1 MQNLYRGGKAMQ
13 NFFGEEYYQNYWTE
27 NGGTSYENLEEFQV
41 FIRSAAEYIKKE
53 YHPQT
58 VLDAGCAMGLLVAAL
73 RDLGVEAYGVDLS
86 EYAISRVR
94 EDIRPYCAVGSL
106 ADPLPNSL
114 PRRYDLV
121 VSIEVLEHMPEEDGK
136 KSIANLCTMSDQIL
150 FSSVPDD
157 TTDPTHINLHET
169 PYWCGLFAK
178 QGFFSAE
185 EKKPLFLPRHARFF
199 QRKSVP
205 AAVELYE
212 EKLQNY
218 EEQVL
223 QLSLDLDE
231 IQEKNEVLTEDLKI
245 SSENQKEY
253 QALYLDKLKEYDALF
268 QAYQATV
275 TSSAWK
281 MTKPLRASLDW
292 IKKILKSNRV
302 TYLICKGIKSVLRD
316 GPVCTWGRVKR
327 KIQDARKLKGRNLI
341 NEKELAMQRQQ
352 GFPRQ
357 IKFSILVPLYN
368 TPEDFLKEMIESVQA
383 QTYSDWELCLA
394 DGSDAAH
401 PQVERIVMQFQ
412 QRDNRIK
419 YRKLEKNFGISGN
432 TNACIEMA
440 TGDYIAL
447 FDHDDLLHPSV
458 LYENMKAIC
467 EQGADFIYTDEVI
480 FQGKTTN
487 IIGTHYKPDF
497 AIDNLRAN
505 NYICH
510 FTVFE
515 KSLLDKTGL
524 FRSECDGS
532 QDFDMV
538 LRLTEQAQKIV
549 HIPKPLYFWRSHPLS
564 VASSLSA
571 KPYVFESAKKAVR
584 DHLNRVGLEGEVLDS
599 AALSIYRVKYK
610 IKGNPLVSILIPNKD
625 HVSDLRKCIV
635 SIQEKS
641 SYPNYEIIVIE
652 NNSVEEKTFQYYQIL
667 ERRPNIRVVQW
678 NGKFNY
684 SAINN
689 FGYTFAKGDYILL
702 LNNDT
707 EVISSDWI
715 QEMLMYAQRSD
726 VGAVGA
732 KLYYPDGTIQ
742 HGGVVLGVGGVA
754 AHLHCN
760 RPKNDIGYMGRLV
773 YAQDLTAVTAA
784 CMMIPRKVWEQ
795 TKGLDESFEVAFNDV
810 DFCMRIRQ
818 LGYLIVF
825 TPFAELYHYE
835 YKSRKTDDTPEKRD
849 RYIGEVERF
858 RERWAKELEAGDP
871 YYNPNFSLDDANFT
885 IR

>member
-199 QRKSVP
+199 QRKSVS
-205 AAVELYE
+205 ASVELYE

-223 QLSLDLDE
+223 QLSLDLDGLW
-231 IQEKNEVLTEDLKI
+231 EKNEILAEDLKI

-253 QALYLDKLKEYDALF
+253 QALYFDKAKEYDALF

-281 MTKPLRASLDW
+281 MTKPLRASLDLV
-292 IKKILKSNRV
+292 KKILKSNKI
-302 TYLICKGIKSVLRD
+302 TYLVCKGIKGILRD
-316 GPVCTWGRVKR
+316 GPSYTWKRVKR
-327 KIQDARKLKGRNLI
+327 KVSQDRKNRDLSKYD
-341 NEKELAMQRQQ
+341 EKELAMQRQQ
-352 GFPRQ
+352 VFPRQ

-383 QTYSDWELCLA
+383 QTYSNWELCLA

-440 TGDYIAL
+440 AGDYIAL

-467 EQGADFIYTDEVI
+467 EQGADFIYTDELT
-480 FQGKTTN
+480 FQGTTKN
-487 IIGTHYKPDF
+487 ITVAHFKPDF

-510 FTVFE
+510 FTVFQ

-549 HIPKPLYFWRSHPLS
+549 HIPKPLYFWRSHAQS
-564 VASSLSA
+564 VASSVGA
-571 KPYVFESAKKAVR
+571 KPYVIQAAKKAIG
-584 DHLNRVGLEGEVLDS
+584 DHLDRMGLKGEVLDS
-599 AALSIYRVKYK
+599 VVPSMYRLKYE
-610 IKGNPLVSILIPNKD
+610 INGRPLVSILIPNKD

-667 ERRPNIRVVQW
+667 ERKPNIRVVQW

-760 RPKNDIGYMGRLV
+760 RPKEDVGYMGRLI

-835 YKSRKTDDTPEKRD
+835 SKSRKADDTPEKRA
-849 RYIGEVERF
+849 RFVGEVERF
-858 RERWAKELEAGDP
+858 QARWAKELEAGDP
-871 YYNPNFSLDDANFT
+871 YYNPNFSPNDANFT
-885 IR
+885 I

>member
-401 PQVERIVMQFQ
+401 PQVERIVMQFR

-440 TGDYIAL
+440 AGDYIAL

-467 EQGADFIYTDEVI
+467 EQGADFIYTDELT
-480 FQGKTTN
+480 FQGTTKN
-487 IIGTHYKPDF
+487 ITVAHFKPDF

-510 FTVFE
+510 FTVFQ

-549 HIPKPLYFWRSHPLS
+549 HIPKPLYFWRSHAQS
-564 VASSLSA
+564 VASSVGA
-571 KPYVFESAKKAVR
+571 KPYVIQAAKKAIG
-584 DHLNRVGLEGEVLDS
+584 DHLDRMGLKGEVLDS
-599 AALSIYRVKYK
+599 VVPSMYRLKYE
-610 IKGNPLVSILIPNKD
+610 INGRPLVSILIPNKD

-667 ERRPNIRVVQW
+667 ERKPNIRVVQW

-754 AHLHCN
+754 AHLHGN
-760 RPKNDIGYMGRLV
+760 RPKEDVGYMGRLI

-835 YKSRKTDDTPEKRD
+835 SKSRKADDTPEKRA
-849 RYIGEVERF
+849 RFVGEVERF
-858 RERWAKELEAGDP
+858 QARWAKELEAGDP
-871 YYNPNFSLDDANFT
+871 YYNPNFSPNDANFT
-885 IR
+885 I

>member
-121 VSIEVLEHMPEEDGK
+121 VSMEVLEHMPEEDGK

-467 EQGADFIYTDEVI
+467 EQGADFIYTDELT
-480 FQGKTTN
+480 FQGTTKN
-487 IIGTHYKPDF
+487 ITVAHFKPDF
-497 AIDNLRAN
+497 AIDNLRSY

-510 FTVFE
+510 FTVFQ
-515 KSLLDKTGL
+515 KSLLEKVGL

-549 HIPKPLYFWRSHPLS
+549 HIPKPLYFWRSHAQS
-564 VASSLSA
+564 VASSVGA
-571 KPYVFESAKKAVR
+571 KPYVIQAAKKAIG
-584 DHLNRVGLEGEVLDS
+584 DHLKRVGLDGEVLDS
-599 AALSIYRVKYK
+599 IQPTIYRLKYA
-610 IKGNPLVSILIPNKD
+610 IKGEPLVSILIPNKD

-667 ERRPNIRVVQW
+667 ERKPNIRVVQW

-760 RPKNDIGYMGRLV
+760 RRREDLGYMGRLV
-773 YAQDLTAVTAA
+773 FVQDLSAVTAA
-784 CMMIPRKVWEQ
+784 CMMIPRKVWEE
-795 TKGLDESFEVAFNDV
+795 TGGLDESFEVAFNDV
-810 DFCMRIRQ
+810 DLCMRIRQ
-818 LGYLIVF
+818 KGYLIVF
-825 TPFAELYHYE
+825 TPYAELYHYE
-835 YKSRKTDDTPEKRD
+835 SKSRGYEDTPEKRA
-849 RYIGEVERF
+849 RFVGEVERF
-858 RERWAKELEAGDP
+858 QARWAKELEAGDP
-871 YYNPNFSLDDANFT
+871 YYNPNFSPNDANFT

>member
-1 MQNLYRGGKAMQ
+1 MQNLYNK
-13 NFFGEEYYQNYWTE
+13 EYYQHYRTASGE
-27 NGGTSYENLEEFQV
+27 ISYQDSEEIKA
-41 FIRSAAEYIKKE
+41 FIGHIATQIKEK
-53 YHPQT
+53 YRPKT

-86 EYAISRVR
+86 EYAISQVR

-106 ADPLPNSL
+106 ADPLPDSL

-121 VSIEVLEHMPEEDGK
+121 VSMEVLEHIPEAEGK
-136 KSIANLCTMSDQIL
+136 KAVANLCAVTDQVL
-150 FSSVPDD
+150 FCSSPDD
-157 TTDPTHINLHET
+157 TEDPTHINLHR
-169 PYWCGLFAK
+169 PSYWCGLFAE
-178 QGFFSAE
+178 QGFFFAGE
-185 EKKPLFLPRHARFF
+185 EKPGFLTNYALFFR
-199 QRKSVP
+199 RKSVS

-212 EKLQNY
+212 EKLQND

-281 MTKPLRASLDW
+281 MTKPLRASLDLV
-292 IKKILKSNRV
+292 KKILKSNRV

-316 GPVCTWGRVKR
+316 GPICTWGRVKR
-327 KIQDARKLKGRNLI
+327 KIQDTRKLKGRNLI

-352 GFPRQ
+352 VFPRQ

-368 TPEDFLKEMIESVQA
+368 TPEEFLKEMIESVQA

-440 TGDYIAL
+440 AGDYIAL

-467 EQGADFIYTDEVI
+467 EQGADFIYTDELT
-480 FQGKTTN
+480 FQGTTKN
-487 IIGTHYKPDF
+487 ITVAHFKPDF
-497 AIDNLRAN
+497 AIDNLRSY

-510 FTVFE
+510 FTVFQ
-515 KSLLDKTGL
+515 KSLLEKVGL

-549 HIPKPLYFWRSHPLS
+549 HIPKPLYFWRSHAQS
-564 VASSLSA
+564 VASSVGA
-571 KPYVFESAKKAVR
+571 KPYVIQAAKKAIG
-584 DHLNRVGLEGEVLDS
+584 DHLKRVGLDGEVLDS
-599 AALSIYRVKYK
+599 IQPTIYRLKYA
-610 IKGNPLVSILIPNKD
+610 IKGEPLVSILIPNKD

-707 EVISSDWI
+707 EVISPDWI

-760 RPKNDIGYMGRLV
+760 RRREDLGYMGRLV
-773 YAQDLTAVTAA
+773 FVQDLSAVTAA
-784 CMMIPRKVWEQ
+784 CMMIPRKVWEE
-795 TKGLDESFEVAFNDV
+795 TGGLDESFEVAFNDV
-810 DFCMRIRQ
+810 DLCMRIRQ
-818 LGYLIVF
+818 KGYLIVF
-825 TPFAELYHYE
+825 TPYAELYHYE
-835 YKSRKTDDTPEKRD
+835 SKSRGYEDTPEKRA
-849 RYIGEVERF
+849 RFVGEVERF
-858 RERWAKELEAGDP
+858 QARWAKELEAGDP
-871 YYNPNFSLDDANFT
+871 YYNPNFSPNDANFT

>member
-199 QRKSVP
+199 QRKSVS

-223 QLSLDLDE
+223 QLSLDLDGLW
-231 IQEKNEVLTEDLKI
+231 EKNEILAEDLKI

-253 QALYLDKLKEYDALF
+253 QALYFDKAKEYDALF

-281 MTKPLRASLDW
+281 MTKPLRASLDLV
-292 IKKILKSNRV
+292 KKILKSNKI
-302 TYLICKGIKSVLRD
+302 TYLVCKGIKGILRD
-316 GPVCTWGRVKR
+316 GPSYTWKRVKR
-327 KIQDARKLKGRNLI
+327 KVSQDRKNRDLSKYD
-341 NEKELAMQRQQ
+341 EKELAMQRQQ

-383 QTYSDWELCLA
+383 QTYSNWELCLA

-467 EQGADFIYTDEVI
+467 EQGADFIYTDELT
-480 FQGKTTN
+480 FQGTTKN
-487 IIGTHYKPDF
+487 ITVAHFKPDF

-510 FTVFE
+510 FTVFQ

-549 HIPKPLYFWRSHPLS
+549 HIPKPLYFWRSHAQS
-564 VASSLSA
+564 VASSVGA
-571 KPYVFESAKKAVR
+571 KPYVIQAAKKAIG
-584 DHLNRVGLEGEVLDS
+584 DHLDRMGLKGEVLDS
-599 AALSIYRVKYK
+599 VVPSMYRLKYE
-610 IKGNPLVSILIPNKD
+610 INGRPLVSILIPNKD

-667 ERRPNIRVVQW
+667 ERKPNIRVVQW

-760 RPKNDIGYMGRLV
+760 RPKEDVGYMGRLI

-835 YKSRKTDDTPEKRD
+835 SKSRKADDTPEKRA
-849 RYIGEVERF
+849 RFVGEVERF
-858 RERWAKELEAGDP
+858 QARWAKELEAGDP
-871 YYNPNFSLDDANFT
+871 YYNPNFSPNDANFT
-885 IR
+885 I

>member
-199 QRKSVP
+199 QRKSVS

-223 QLSLDLDE
+223 QLSLDLDGLW
-231 IQEKNEVLTEDLKI
+231 EKNEILAEDLKI

-253 QALYLDKLKEYDALF
+253 QALYFDKAKEYDALF

-281 MTKPLRASLDW
+281 MTKPLRASLDLV
-292 IKKILKSNRV
+292 KKILKSNKI
-302 TYLICKGIKSVLRD
+302 TYLVCKGIKGILRD
-316 GPVCTWGRVKR
+316 GPSYTWKRVKR
-327 KIQDARKLKGRNLI
+327 KVSQDGKKRDLSKYD
-341 NEKELAMQRQQ
+341 EKELAMQRQQ

-467 EQGADFIYTDEVI
+467 EQGADFIYTDELT
-480 FQGKTTN
+480 FQGTTKN
-487 IIGTHYKPDF
+487 ITVAHFKPDF

-510 FTVFE
+510 FTVFQ

-549 HIPKPLYFWRSHPLS
+549 HIPKPLYFWRSHAQS
-564 VASSLSA
+564 VASSVGA
-571 KPYVFESAKKAVR
+571 KPYVIQAAKKAIG
-584 DHLNRVGLEGEVLDS
+584 DHLDRMGLKGEVLDS
-599 AALSIYRVKYK
+599 VVPSMYRLKYE
-610 IKGNPLVSILIPNKD
+610 INGRPLVSILIPNKD

-667 ERRPNIRVVQW
+667 ERKPNIRVVQW

-760 RPKNDIGYMGRLV
+760 RPKEDVGYMGRLI

-835 YKSRKTDDTPEKRD
+835 SKSRKADDTPEKRA
-849 RYIGEVERF
+849 RFVGEVERF
-858 RERWAKELEAGDP
+858 QARWAKELEAGDP
-871 YYNPNFSLDDANFT
+871 YYNPNFSPNDANFT

>member
-1 MQNLYRGGKAMQ
+1 MQNLYNK
-13 NFFGEEYYQNYWTE
+13 EYYQHYRTASGE
-27 NGGTSYENLEEFQV
+27 ISYQDSEEIKA
-41 FIRSAAEYIKKE
+41 FIGHIATQIKEK
-53 YHPQT
+53 YRPKT

-86 EYAISRVR
+86 EYAISQVR

-106 ADPLPNSL
+106 ADPLPDSL

-121 VSIEVLEHMPEEDGK
+121 VSMEVLEHIPEEEGK
-136 KSIANLCTMSDQIL
+136 KAVANLCAVTDQVL
-150 FSSVPDD
+150 FCSSPDD
-157 TTDPTHINLHET
+157 TEDPTHINLHQ
-169 PYWCGLFAK
+169 PSYWCGLFAE
-178 QGFFSAE
+178 QGFFFVGE
-185 EKKPLFLPRHARFF
+185 EKPVFLTNYALFFR
-199 QRKSVP
+199 QKSVP

-223 QLSLDLDE
+223 QLSLDLDGLW
-231 IQEKNEVLTEDLKI
+231 EKNEILAEDLKI

-253 QALYLDKLKEYDALF
+253 QALYFDKAKEYDALF

-281 MTKPLRASLDW
+281 MTKPLRASLDLV
-292 IKKILKSNRV
+292 KKILKSNKI
-302 TYLICKGIKSVLRD
+302 TYLVCKGIKGILRD
-316 GPVCTWGRVKR
+316 GPSYTWKRVKR
-327 KIQDARKLKGRNLI
+327 KVSQDRKNRDLSKYD
-341 NEKELAMQRQQ
+341 EKELAMQRQQ

-383 QTYSDWELCLA
+383 QTYSNWELCLA

-467 EQGADFIYTDEVI
+467 EQGADFIYTDELT
-480 FQGKTTN
+480 FQGTTKN
-487 IIGTHYKPDF
+487 ITVAHFKPDF

-510 FTVFE
+510 FTVFQ

-549 HIPKPLYFWRSHPLS
+549 HIPKPLYFWRSHAQS
-564 VASSLSA
+564 VASSVGA
-571 KPYVFESAKKAVR
+571 KPYVIQAAKKAIG
-584 DHLNRVGLEGEVLDS
+584 DHLDRMGLKGEVLDS
-599 AALSIYRVKYK
+599 VVPSMYRLKYE
-610 IKGNPLVSILIPNKD
+610 INGRPLVSILIPNKD

-667 ERRPNIRVVQW
+667 ERKPNIRVVQW

-760 RPKNDIGYMGRLV
+760 RPKEDVGYMGRLI

-835 YKSRKTDDTPEKRD
+835 SKSRKADDTPEKRA
-849 RYIGEVERF
+849 RFVGEVERF
-858 RERWAKELEAGDP
+858 QARWAKELEAGDP
-871 YYNPNFSLDDANFT
+871 YYNPNFSPNDANFT
-885 IR
+885 I

>member
-1 MQNLYRGGKAMQ
+1 MQNLYNK
-13 NFFGEEYYQNYWTE
+13 EYYQHYRTASGE
-27 NGGTSYENLEEFQV
+27 ISYQDSEEIKA
-41 FIRSAAEYIKKE
+41 FIGHIATQIKEK
-53 YHPQT
+53 YRPKT

-223 QLSLDLDE
+223 QLSLDLDGLW
-231 IQEKNEVLTEDLKI
+231 EKNEILAEDLKI

-253 QALYLDKLKEYDALF
+253 QALYLDKAKEYDALF

-352 GFPRQ
+352 VFPRQ

-467 EQGADFIYTDEVI
+467 EQGADFIYTDELT
-480 FQGKTTN
+480 FQGTTKN
-487 IIGTHYKPDF
+487 ITVAHFKPDF

-510 FTVFE
+510 FTVFQ

-549 HIPKPLYFWRSHPLS
+549 HIPKPLYFWRSHAQS
-564 VASSLSA
+564 VASSVGA
-571 KPYVFESAKKAVR
+571 KPYVIQAAKKAIG
-584 DHLNRVGLEGEVLDS
+584 DHLKRVGLDGEVLDS
-599 AALSIYRVKYK
+599 IQPTIYRLKYA
-610 IKGNPLVSILIPNKD
+610 IKGEPLVSILIPNKD

-667 ERRPNIRVVQW
+667 ERQPNIRVVQW

-784 CMMIPRKVWEQ
+784 CIMIPRKVWEQ

-835 YKSRKTDDTPEKRD
+835 SKSRKADDTPEKRA
-849 RYIGEVERF
+849 RFVGEVERF
-858 RERWAKELEAGDP
+858 QARWAKELEAGDP
-871 YYNPNFSLDDANFT
+871 YYNPNFSPNDANFT

>member
-1 MQNLYRGGKAMQ
+1 MQNLYNK
-13 NFFGEEYYQNYWTE
+13 EYYQHYRTASGE
-27 NGGTSYENLEEFQV
+27 ISYQDSEEIKA
-41 FIRSAAEYIKKE
+41 FIGHIATQIKEK
-53 YHPQT
+53 YRPKT

-86 EYAISRVR
+86 EYAISQVR

-106 ADPLPNSL
+106 ADPLPDSL

-121 VSIEVLEHMPEEDGK
+121 VSMEVLEHIPEEEGK
-136 KSIANLCTMSDQIL
+136 KAVANLCAVTDQVL
-150 FSSVPDD
+150 FCSSPDD
-157 TTDPTHINLHET
+157 TEDPTHINLHQ
-169 PYWCGLFAK
+169 PSYWCGLFAE
-178 QGFFSAE
+178 QGFFFVGE
-185 EKKPLFLPRHARFF
+185 EKPVFLTNYALFFR
-199 QRKSVP
+199 QKSVP

-231 IQEKNEVLTEDLKI
+231 LWEKNEILAEDLKI

-253 QALYLDKLKEYDALF
+253 QALYFDKAKEYDALF

-281 MTKPLRASLDW
+281 MTKPLRASLDLV
-292 IKKILKSNRV
+292 KKILKSNKI
-302 TYLICKGIKSVLRD
+302 TYLVCKGIKGILRD
-316 GPVCTWGRVKR
+316 GPSYTWKRVKR
-327 KIQDARKLKGRNLI
+327 KVSQDGKKRDLSKYD
-341 NEKELAMQRQQ
+341 EKELAMQRQQ

-467 EQGADFIYTDEVI
+467 EQGADFIYTDELT
-480 FQGKTTN
+480 FQGTTKN
-487 IIGTHYKPDF
+487 ITVAHFKPDF

-510 FTVFE
+510 FTVFQ

-549 HIPKPLYFWRSHPLS
+549 HIPKPLYFWRSHAQS
-564 VASSLSA
+564 VASSVGA
-571 KPYVFESAKKAVR
+571 KPYVIQAAKKAIG
-584 DHLNRVGLEGEVLDS
+584 DHLDRMGLKGEVLDS
-599 AALSIYRVKYK
+599 VVPSMYRLKYE
-610 IKGNPLVSILIPNKD
+610 INGRPLVSILIPNKD

-667 ERRPNIRVVQW
+667 ERKPNIRVVQW

-760 RPKNDIGYMGRLV
+760 RPKEDVGYMGRLI

-835 YKSRKTDDTPEKRD
+835 SKSRKADDTPEKRA
-849 RYIGEVERF
+849 RFVGEVERF
-858 RERWAKELEAGDP
+858 QARWAKELEAGDP
-871 YYNPNFSLDDANFT
+871 YYNPNFSPNDANFT
-885 IR
+885 I

>member
-1 MQNLYRGGKAMQ
+1 MQKLYNK
-13 NFFGEEYYQNYWTE
+13 EYYQHYRTASGE
-27 NGGTSYENLEEFQV
+27 ISYQDSEEIKA
-41 FIRSAAEYIKKE
+41 FIGHVATQIKEK
-53 YHPQT
+53 YRPKT

-86 EYAISRVR
+86 EYAISQVR

-106 ADPLPNSL
+106 ADPLPDSL

-121 VSIEVLEHMPEEDGK
+121 VSMEVLEHIPEEEGK
-136 KSIANLCTMSDQIL
+136 KAVANLCAVTDQVL
-150 FSSVPDD
+150 FCSSPDD
-157 TTDPTHINLHET
+157 TEDPTHINLHQ
-169 PYWCGLFAK
+169 PSYWCGLFAE
-178 QGFFSAE
+178 QGFFFVGE
-185 EKKPLFLPRHARFF
+185 EKPVFLTNYALFFR
-199 QRKSVP
+199 QKSVP

-383 QTYSDWELCLA
+383 QTYSNWELCLA

-480 FQGKTTN
+480 F
-487 IIGTHYKPDF
+487 
-497 AIDNLRAN
+497 R
-505 NYICH
+505 
-510 FTVFE
+510 
-515 KSLLDKTGL
+515 
-524 FRSECDGS
+524 
-532 QDFDMV
+532 
-538 LRLTEQAQKIV
+538 
-549 HIPKPLYFWRSHPLS
+549 
-564 VASSLSA
+564 
-571 KPYVFESAKKAVR
+571 
-584 DHLNRVGLEGEVLDS
+584 
-599 AALSIYRVKYK
+599 
-610 IKGNPLVSILIPNKD
+610 
-625 HVSDLRKCIV
+625 
-635 SIQEKS
+635 
-641 SYPNYEIIVIE
+641 
-652 NNSVEEKTFQYYQIL
+652 
-667 ERRPNIRVVQW
+667 
-678 NGKFNY
+678 
-684 SAINN
+684 
-689 FGYTFAKGDYILL
+689 
-702 LNNDT
+702 
-707 EVISSDWI
+707 
-715 QEMLMYAQRSD
+715 
-726 VGAVGA
+726 
-732 KLYYPDGTIQ
+732 
-742 HGGVVLGVGGVA
+742 
-754 AHLHCN
+754 
-760 RPKNDIGYMGRLV
+760 
-773 YAQDLTAVTAA
+773 
-784 CMMIPRKVWEQ
+784 
-795 TKGLDESFEVAFNDV
+795 
-810 DFCMRIRQ
+810 
-818 LGYLIVF
+818 
-825 TPFAELYHYE
+825 
-835 YKSRKTDDTPEKRD
+835 EKRQ
-849 RYIGEVERF
+849 I
-858 RERWAKELEAGDP
+858 
-871 YYNPNFSLDDANFT
+871 S
-885 IR
+885 

>member
-1 MQNLYRGGKAMQ
+1 MQNLYNK
-13 NFFGEEYYQNYWTE
+13 EYYQHYRTASGE
-27 NGGTSYENLEEFQV
+27 ISYQDSEEIKA
-41 FIRSAAEYIKKE
+41 FIGHIATQIKEK
-53 YHPQT
+53 YRPKT

-223 QLSLDLDE
+223 QLSLDLDGLW
-231 IQEKNEVLTEDLKI
+231 EKNEILAEDLKI

-253 QALYLDKLKEYDALF
+253 QALYLDKAKEYDALF

-352 GFPRQ
+352 VFPRQ

-419 YRKLEKNFGISGN
+419 YRKLEKNFGIYGN

-467 EQGADFIYTDEVI
+467 EQGADFIYTDELT
-480 FQGKTTN
+480 FQGTTKN
-487 IIGTHYKPDF
+487 ITVAHFKPDF

-510 FTVFE
+510 FTVFQ

-549 HIPKPLYFWRSHPLS
+549 HIPKPLYFWRSHAQS
-564 VASSLSA
+564 VASSVGA
-571 KPYVFESAKKAVR
+571 KPYVIQAAKKAIG
-584 DHLNRVGLEGEVLDS
+584 DHLKRVGLDGEVLDS
-599 AALSIYRVKYK
+599 IQPTIYRLKYA
-610 IKGNPLVSILIPNKD
+610 IKGEPLVSILIPNKD

-667 ERRPNIRVVQW
+667 ERQPNIRVVQW

-784 CMMIPRKVWEQ
+784 CIMIPRKVWEQ

-835 YKSRKTDDTPEKRD
+835 SKSRKADDTPEKRA
-849 RYIGEVERF
+849 RFVGEVERF
-858 RERWAKELEAGDP
+858 QARWAKELEAGDP
-871 YYNPNFSLDDANFT
+871 YYNPNFSPNDANFT

>member
-1 MQNLYRGGKAMQ
+1 MQKLYNK
-13 NFFGEEYYQNYWTE
+13 EYYQHYRTASGE
-27 NGGTSYENLEEFQV
+27 ISYQDSEEIKA
-41 FIRSAAEYIKKE
+41 FIGHIATQIKEK
-53 YHPQT
+53 YRPKT

-86 EYAISRVR
+86 EYAISQVR

-106 ADPLPNSL
+106 ADPLPDSL

-253 QALYLDKLKEYDALF
+253 QALYLDKAKEYDALF

-467 EQGADFIYTDEVI
+467 EQGADFIYTDELT
-480 FQGKTTN
+480 FQGTTKN
-487 IIGTHYKPDF
+487 ITVAHFKPDF
-497 AIDNLRAN
+497 AIDNLRSY

-510 FTVFE
+510 FTVFQ
-515 KSLLDKTGL
+515 KSLLEKVGL

-549 HIPKPLYFWRSHPLS
+549 HIPKPLYFWRSHAQS
-564 VASSLSA
+564 VASSVGA
-571 KPYVFESAKKAVR
+571 KPYVIQAAKKAIG
-584 DHLNRVGLEGEVLDS
+584 DHLKRVGLDGEVLDS
-599 AALSIYRVKYK
+599 IQPTIYRLKYA
-610 IKGNPLVSILIPNKD
+610 IKGEPLVSILIPNKD

-760 RPKNDIGYMGRLV
+760 RRREDLGYMGRLV
-773 YAQDLTAVTAA
+773 FVQDLSAVTAA
-784 CMMIPRKVWEQ
+784 CMMIPRKVWEE
-795 TKGLDESFEVAFNDV
+795 TGGLDESFEVAFNDV
-810 DFCMRIRQ
+810 DLCMRIRQ
-818 LGYLIVF
+818 KGYLIVF
-825 TPFAELYHYE
+825 TPYAELYHYE
-835 YKSRKTDDTPEKRD
+835 SKSRGYEDTPEKRA
-849 RYIGEVERF
+849 RFVGEVERF
-858 RERWAKELEAGDP
+858 QARWAKELEAGDP
-871 YYNPNFSLDDANFT
+871 YYNPNFSPNDANFT

>member
-1 MQNLYRGGKAMQ
+1 MQKLYRGGKAMQ

-199 QRKSVP
+199 QRKSVS

-223 QLSLDLDE
+223 QLSLDLDGLW
-231 IQEKNEVLTEDLKI
+231 EKNEILAEDLKI

-253 QALYLDKLKEYDALF
+253 QALYFDKAKEYDALF

-275 TSSAWK
+275 TSYACK
-281 MTKPLRASLDW
+281 MTKPLRASLDLV
-292 IKKILKSNRV
+292 KKILKSNKI
-302 TYLICKGIKSVLRD
+302 TYLVCKGIKGILRD
-316 GPVCTWGRVKR
+316 GPSYTWKRVKR
-327 KIQDARKLKGRNLI
+327 KVSQDRKNRDLSKYD
-341 NEKELAMQRQQ
+341 EKELAMQRQQ

-383 QTYSDWELCLA
+383 QTYSNWELCLA

-467 EQGADFIYTDEVI
+467 EQGADFIYTDELT
-480 FQGKTTN
+480 FQGTTKN
-487 IIGTHYKPDF
+487 ITVAHFKPDF

-510 FTVFE
+510 FTVFQ

-549 HIPKPLYFWRSHPLS
+549 HIPKPLYFWRSHAQS
-564 VASSLSA
+564 VASSVGA
-571 KPYVFESAKKAVR
+571 KPYVIQAAKKAIG
-584 DHLNRVGLEGEVLDS
+584 DHLDRMGLKGEVLDS
-599 AALSIYRVKYK
+599 VVPSMYRLKYE
-610 IKGNPLVSILIPNKD
+610 INGRPLVSILIPNKD

-667 ERRPNIRVVQW
+667 ERKPNIRVVQW

-760 RPKNDIGYMGRLV
+760 RPKEDVGYMVRLI

-835 YKSRKTDDTPEKRD
+835 SKSRKADDTPEKRA
-849 RYIGEVERF
+849 RFVGEVERF
-858 RERWAKELEAGDP
+858 QARWAKELEAGDP
-871 YYNPNFSLDDANFT
+871 YYNPNFSPNDANFT
-885 IR
+885 I

>member
-199 QRKSVP
+199 QRKSVS
-205 AAVELYE
+205 ASVELYE

-223 QLSLDLDE
+223 QLSLDLDGLW
-231 IQEKNEVLTEDLKI
+231 EKNEILAEDLKI

-253 QALYLDKLKEYDALF
+253 QALYFDKAKEYDALF

-281 MTKPLRASLDW
+281 MTKPLRASLDLV
-292 IKKILKSNRV
+292 KKILKSNKI
-302 TYLICKGIKSVLRD
+302 TYLVCKGIKGILRD
-316 GPVCTWGRVKR
+316 GPSYTWKRVKR
-327 KIQDARKLKGRNLI
+327 KVSQDGKKRDLSKYD
-341 NEKELAMQRQQ
+341 EKELAMQRQQ
-352 GFPRQ
+352 VFPRQ

-383 QTYSDWELCLA
+383 QTYSNWELCLA

-440 TGDYIAL
+440 AGDYIAL

-467 EQGADFIYTDEVI
+467 EQGADFIYTDELT
-480 FQGKTTN
+480 FQGTTKN
-487 IIGTHYKPDF
+487 ITVAHFKPDF

-510 FTVFE
+510 FTVFQ

-549 HIPKPLYFWRSHPLS
+549 HIPKPLYFWRSHAQS
-564 VASSLSA
+564 VASSVGA
-571 KPYVFESAKKAVR
+571 KPYVIQAAKKAIG
-584 DHLNRVGLEGEVLDS
+584 DHLDRMGLKGEVLDS
-599 AALSIYRVKYK
+599 VVPSMYRLKYE
-610 IKGNPLVSILIPNKD
+610 INGRPLVSILIPNKD

-667 ERRPNIRVVQW
+667 ERKPNIRVVQW

-707 EVISSDWI
+707 EVISPDWI

-726 VGAVGA
+726 VGAVGV

-760 RPKNDIGYMGRLV
+760 RPKEDVGYMGRLI

-835 YKSRKTDDTPEKRD
+835 SKSRKADDTPEKRA
-849 RYIGEVERF
+849 RFVGEVERF
-858 RERWAKELEAGDP
+858 QARWAKELEAGDP
-871 YYNPNFSLDDANFT
+871 YYNPNFSPNDANFT

>member
-1 MQNLYRGGKAMQ
+1 MQNLYNK
-13 NFFGEEYYQNYWTE
+13 EYYQHYRTASGE
-27 NGGTSYENLEEFQV
+27 ISYQDSEEIKA
-41 FIRSAAEYIKKE
+41 FIGHIATQIKEK
-53 YHPQT
+53 YRPKT

-106 ADPLPNSL
+106 ADPLPDSL

-231 IQEKNEVLTEDLKI
+231 LWEKNEILAEDLKI

-253 QALYLDKLKEYDALF
+253 QALYLDKAKEYDALF

-352 GFPRQ
+352 VFPRQ

-467 EQGADFIYTDEVI
+467 EQGADFIYTDELT
-480 FQGKTTN
+480 FQGTTKN
-487 IIGTHYKPDF
+487 ITVAHFKPDF

-510 FTVFE
+510 FTVFQ

-549 HIPKPLYFWRSHPLS
+549 HIPKPLYFWRSHAQS
-564 VASSLSA
+564 VASSVGA
-571 KPYVFESAKKAVR
+571 KPYVIQAAKKAIG
-584 DHLNRVGLEGEVLDS
+584 DHLKRVGLDGEVLDS
-599 AALSIYRVKYK
+599 IQPTIYRLKYA
-610 IKGNPLVSILIPNKD
+610 IKGEPLVSILIPNKD

-667 ERRPNIRVVQW
+667 ERQPNIRVVQW

-784 CMMIPRKVWEQ
+784 CIMIPRKVWEQ

-835 YKSRKTDDTPEKRD
+835 SKSRKADDTPEKRA
-849 RYIGEVERF
+849 RFVGEVERF
-858 RERWAKELEAGDP
+858 QARWAKELEAGDP
-871 YYNPNFSLDDANFT
+871 YYNPNFSPNDANFT

>member
-199 QRKSVP
+199 QRKSVS

-223 QLSLDLDE
+223 QLSLDLDGLW
-231 IQEKNEVLTEDLKI
+231 EKNEILAEDLKI

-253 QALYLDKLKEYDALF
+253 QALYFDKAKEYDALF

-281 MTKPLRASLDW
+281 MTKPLRASLDLV
-292 IKKILKSNRV
+292 KKILKSNKI
-302 TYLICKGIKSVLRD
+302 TYLVCKGIKGILRD
-316 GPVCTWGRVKR
+316 GPSYTWKRVKR
-327 KIQDARKLKGRNLI
+327 KVSQDGKKRDLSKYD
-341 NEKELAMQRQQ
+341 EKELAMQRQQ
-352 GFPRQ
+352 VFPRQ

-383 QTYSDWELCLA
+383 QTYSNWELCLA

-467 EQGADFIYTDEVI
+467 EQGADFIYTDELT
-480 FQGKTTN
+480 FQGTTKN
-487 IIGTHYKPDF
+487 ITVAHFKPDF

-510 FTVFE
+510 FTVFQ

-549 HIPKPLYFWRSHPLS
+549 HIPKPLYFWRSHAQS
-564 VASSLSA
+564 VASSVGA
-571 KPYVFESAKKAVR
+571 KPYVIQAAKKAIG
-584 DHLNRVGLEGEVLDS
+584 DHLDRMGLKGEVLDS
-599 AALSIYRVKYK
+599 VVPSMYRLKYE
-610 IKGNPLVSILIPNKD
+610 INGRPLVSILIPNKD

-667 ERRPNIRVVQW
+667 ERKPNIRVVQW

-760 RPKNDIGYMGRLV
+760 RPKEDVGYMGRLI

-835 YKSRKTDDTPEKRD
+835 SKSRKADDTPEKRA
-849 RYIGEVERF
+849 RFVGEVERF
-858 RERWAKELEAGDP
+858 QARWAKELEAGDP
-871 YYNPNFSLDDANFT
+871 YYNPNFSPNDANFT

>member
-1 MQNLYRGGKAMQ
+1 MQNLYNK
-13 NFFGEEYYQNYWTE
+13 EYYQHYRTASGE
-27 NGGTSYENLEEFQV
+27 ISYQDSEEIKA
-41 FIRSAAEYIKKE
+41 FIGHIATQIKEK
-53 YHPQT
+53 YRPKT

-86 EYAISRVR
+86 EYAISQVR

-106 ADPLPNSL
+106 ADPLPDSL

-121 VSIEVLEHMPEEDGK
+121 VSMEVLEHIPEEEGK
-136 KSIANLCTMSDQIL
+136 KAVANLCAVTDQVL
-150 FSSVPDD
+150 FCSSPDD
-157 TTDPTHINLHET
+157 TEDPTHINLHQ
-169 PYWCGLFAK
+169 PSYWCGLFAE
-178 QGFFSAE
+178 QGFFFVGE
-185 EKKPLFLPRHARFF
+185 EKPVFLTNYALFFR
-199 QRKSVP
+199 QKSVS
-205 AAVELYE
+205 ASVELYE

-223 QLSLDLDE
+223 QLSLDLDGLW
-231 IQEKNEVLTEDLKI
+231 EKNEILAEDLKI

-253 QALYLDKLKEYDALF
+253 QALYFDKAKEYDALF

-281 MTKPLRASLDW
+281 MTKPLRASLDLV
-292 IKKILKSNRV
+292 KKILKSNKI
-302 TYLICKGIKSVLRD
+302 TYLVCKGIKGILRD
-316 GPVCTWGRVKR
+316 GPSYTWKRVKR
-327 KIQDARKLKGRNLI
+327 KVSQDGKKRDLSKYD
-341 NEKELAMQRQQ
+341 EKELAMQRQQ
-352 GFPRQ
+352 VFPRQ

-383 QTYSDWELCLA
+383 QTYSNWELCLA

-440 TGDYIAL
+440 AGDYIAL

-467 EQGADFIYTDEVI
+467 EQGADFIYTDELT
-480 FQGKTTN
+480 FQGTTKN
-487 IIGTHYKPDF
+487 ITVAHFKPDF

-510 FTVFE
+510 FTVFQ

-549 HIPKPLYFWRSHPLS
+549 HIPKPLYFWRSHAQS
-564 VASSLSA
+564 VASSVGA
-571 KPYVFESAKKAVR
+571 KPYVIQAAKKAIG
-584 DHLNRVGLEGEVLDS
+584 DHLDRMGLKGEVLDS
-599 AALSIYRVKYK
+599 VVPSMYRLKYE
-610 IKGNPLVSILIPNKD
+610 INGRPLVSILIPNKD

-667 ERRPNIRVVQW
+667 ERKPNIRVVQW

-707 EVISSDWI
+707 EVISPDWI

-760 RPKNDIGYMGRLV
+760 RPKEDVGYMGRLI

-835 YKSRKTDDTPEKRD
+835 SKSRKADDTPEKRA
-849 RYIGEVERF
+849 RFVGEVERF
-858 RERWAKELEAGDP
+858 QARWAKELEAGDP

>member
-86 EYAISRVR
+86 EYAISGVR

-199 QRKSVP
+199 QRKSVS
-205 AAVELYE
+205 ASVELYE

-223 QLSLDLDE
+223 QLSLDLDGLW
-231 IQEKNEVLTEDLKI
+231 EKNEILAEDLKI

-253 QALYLDKLKEYDALF
+253 QALYFDKAKEYDALF

-281 MTKPLRASLDW
+281 MTKPLRASLDLV
-292 IKKILKSNRV
+292 KKILKSNKI
-302 TYLICKGIKSVLRD
+302 TYLVCKGIKGILRD
-316 GPVCTWGRVKR
+316 GPSYTWKRVKR
-327 KIQDARKLKGRNLI
+327 KVSQDGKKRDLSKYD
-341 NEKELAMQRQQ
+341 EKELAMQRQQ
-352 GFPRQ
+352 VFPRQ

-383 QTYSDWELCLA
+383 QTYSNWELCLA

-440 TGDYIAL
+440 AGDYIAL

-467 EQGADFIYTDEVI
+467 EQGADFIYTDELT
-480 FQGKTTN
+480 FQGTTKN
-487 IIGTHYKPDF
+487 ITVAHFKPDF

-510 FTVFE
+510 FTVFQ

-549 HIPKPLYFWRSHPLS
+549 HIPKPLYFWRSHAQS
-564 VASSLSA
+564 VASSVGA
-571 KPYVFESAKKAVR
+571 KPYVIQAAKKAIG
-584 DHLNRVGLEGEVLDS
+584 DHLDRMGLKGEVLDS
-599 AALSIYRVKYK
+599 VVPSMYRLKYE
-610 IKGNPLVSILIPNKD
+610 INGRPLVSILIPNKD

-667 ERRPNIRVVQW
+667 ERKPNIRVVQW

-760 RPKNDIGYMGRLV
+760 RPKEDVGYMGRLI

-835 YKSRKTDDTPEKRD
+835 SKSRKADDTPEKRA
-849 RYIGEVERF
+849 RFVGEVERF
-858 RERWAKELEAGDP
+858 QARWAKELEAGDP

>member
-253 QALYLDKLKEYDALF
+253 QALYLDKAKEYDALF

-467 EQGADFIYTDEVI
+467 EQGADFIYTDELT
-480 FQGKTTN
+480 FQGTTKN
-487 IIGTHYKPDF
+487 ITVAHFKPDF
-497 AIDNLRAN
+497 AIDNLRSY

-510 FTVFE
+510 FTVFQ
-515 KSLLDKTGL
+515 KSLLEKVGL

-549 HIPKPLYFWRSHPLS
+549 HIPKPLYFWRSHAQS
-564 VASSLSA
+564 VASSVGA
-571 KPYVFESAKKAVR
+571 KPYVIQAAKKAIG
-584 DHLNRVGLEGEVLDS
+584 DHLKRVGLDGEVLDS
-599 AALSIYRVKYK
+599 IQPTIYRLKYA
-610 IKGNPLVSILIPNKD
+610 IKGEPLVSILIPNKD

-760 RPKNDIGYMGRLV
+760 RRREDLGYMGRLV
-773 YAQDLTAVTAA
+773 FVQDLSAVTAA
-784 CMMIPRKVWEQ
+784 CMMIPRKVWEE
-795 TKGLDESFEVAFNDV
+795 TGGLDESFEVAFNDV
-810 DFCMRIRQ
+810 DLCMRIRQ
-818 LGYLIVF
+818 KGYLIVF
-825 TPFAELYHYE
+825 TPYAELYHYE
-835 YKSRKTDDTPEKRD
+835 SKSRGYEDTPEKRA
-849 RYIGEVERF
+849 RFVGEVERF
-858 RERWAKELEAGDP
+858 QARWAKELEAGDP
-871 YYNPNFSLDDANFT
+871 YYNPNFSPNDANFT

>member
-1 MQNLYRGGKAMQ
+1 MQKLYRGGKAMQ

-199 QRKSVP
+199 QRKSVS

-223 QLSLDLDE
+223 QLSLDLDGLW
-231 IQEKNEVLTEDLKI
+231 EKNEILAEDLKI

-253 QALYLDKLKEYDALF
+253 QALYFDKAKEYDALF

-281 MTKPLRASLDW
+281 MTKPLRASLDLV
-292 IKKILKSNRV
+292 KKILKSNKI
-302 TYLICKGIKSVLRD
+302 TYLVCKGIKGILRD
-316 GPVCTWGRVKR
+316 GPSYTWKRVKR
-327 KIQDARKLKGRNLI
+327 KVSQDRKNRDLSKYD
-341 NEKELAMQRQQ
+341 EKELAMQRQQ

-383 QTYSDWELCLA
+383 QTYSNWELCLA

-467 EQGADFIYTDEVI
+467 EQGADFIYTDELT
-480 FQGKTTN
+480 FQGTTKN
-487 IIGTHYKPDF
+487 ITVAHFKPDF

-510 FTVFE
+510 FTVFQ

-549 HIPKPLYFWRSHPLS
+549 HIPKPLYFWRSHAQS
-564 VASSLSA
+564 VASSVGA
-571 KPYVFESAKKAVR
+571 KPYVIQAAKKAIG
-584 DHLNRVGLEGEVLDS
+584 DHLDRMGLKGEVLDS
-599 AALSIYRVKYK
+599 VVPSMYRLKYE
-610 IKGNPLVSILIPNKD
+610 INGRPLVSILIPNKD

-667 ERRPNIRVVQW
+667 ERKPNIRVVQW

-760 RPKNDIGYMGRLV
+760 RPKEDVGYMGRLI

-835 YKSRKTDDTPEKRD
+835 SKSRKADDTPEKRA
-849 RYIGEVERF
+849 RFVGEVERF
-858 RERWAKELEAGDP
+858 QARWAKELEAGDP
-871 YYNPNFSLDDANFT
+871 YYNPNFSPNDANFT
-885 IR
+885 I

>member
-199 QRKSVP
+199 QRKSVS
-205 AAVELYE
+205 ASVELYE

-223 QLSLDLDE
+223 QLSLDLDGLW
-231 IQEKNEVLTEDLKI
+231 EKNEILAEDLKI

-253 QALYLDKLKEYDALF
+253 QALYFDKAKEYDALF

-281 MTKPLRASLDW
+281 MTKPLRASLDLV
-292 IKKILKSNRV
+292 KKILKSNKI
-302 TYLICKGIKSVLRD
+302 TYLVCKGIKGILRD
-316 GPVCTWGRVKR
+316 GPSYTWKRVKR
-327 KIQDARKLKGRNLI
+327 KVSQDGKKRDLSKYD
-341 NEKELAMQRQQ
+341 EKELAMQRQQ
-352 GFPRQ
+352 VFPRQ

-383 QTYSDWELCLA
+383 QTYSNWELCLA

-440 TGDYIAL
+440 AGDYIAL

-467 EQGADFIYTDEVI
+467 EQGADFIYTDELT
-480 FQGKTTN
+480 FQGTTKN
-487 IIGTHYKPDF
+487 ITVAHFKPDF

-510 FTVFE
+510 FTVFQ

-549 HIPKPLYFWRSHPLS
+549 HIPKPLYFWRSHAQS
-564 VASSLSA
+564 VASSVGA
-571 KPYVFESAKKAVR
+571 KPYVIQAAKKAIG
-584 DHLNRVGLEGEVLDS
+584 DHLDRMGLKGEVLDS
-599 AALSIYRVKYK
+599 VVPSMYRLKYE
-610 IKGNPLVSILIPNKD
+610 INGRPLVSILIPNKD

-667 ERRPNIRVVQW
+667 ERKPNIRVVQW

-707 EVISSDWI
+707 EVISPDWI

-726 VGAVGA
+726 VGAVGV

-760 RPKNDIGYMGRLV
+760 RPKEDVGYMGRLI

-835 YKSRKTDDTPEKRD
+835 SKSRKADETPEKRA
-849 RYIGEVERF
+849 RFVGEVERF
-858 RERWAKELEAGDP
+858 QARWAKELEAGDP
-871 YYNPNFSLDDANFT
+871 YYNPNFSPNDANFT

>member
-1 MQNLYRGGKAMQ
+1 MQNLYNK
-13 NFFGEEYYQNYWTE
+13 EYYQHYRTASGE
-27 NGGTSYENLEEFQV
+27 ISYQDSEEIKA
-41 FIRSAAEYIKKE
+41 FIGHIATQIKEK
-53 YHPQT
+53 YRPKT

-86 EYAISRVR
+86 EYAISQVR

-106 ADPLPNSL
+106 ADPLPDSL

-121 VSIEVLEHMPEEDGK
+121 VSMEVLEHIPEEEGK
-136 KSIANLCTMSDQIL
+136 KAVANLCAVTDQVL
-150 FSSVPDD
+150 FCSSPDD
-157 TTDPTHINLHET
+157 TEDPTHINLHQ
-169 PYWCGLFAK
+169 PSYWCGLFAE
-178 QGFFSAE
+178 QGFFFVGE
-185 EKKPLFLPRHARFF
+185 EKPVFLTNYALFFR
-199 QRKSVP
+199 QKSVP

-223 QLSLDLDE
+223 QLSLDLDGLW
-231 IQEKNEVLTEDLKI
+231 EKNEILAEDLKI

-253 QALYLDKLKEYDALF
+253 QALYFDKAKEYDALF

-281 MTKPLRASLDW
+281 MTKPLRASLDLV
-292 IKKILKSNRV
+292 KKILKSNKI
-302 TYLICKGIKSVLRD
+302 TYLVCKGIKGILRD
-316 GPVCTWGRVKR
+316 GPSYTWKRVKR
-327 KIQDARKLKGRNLI
+327 KVSQDGKKRDLSKYD
-341 NEKELAMQRQQ
+341 EKELAMQRQQ

-383 QTYSDWELCLA
+383 QTYSNWELCLA

-440 TGDYIAL
+440 AGDYIAL

-467 EQGADFIYTDEVI
+467 EQGADFIYTDELT
-480 FQGKTTN
+480 FQGTTKN
-487 IIGTHYKPDF
+487 ITVAHFKPDF

-510 FTVFE
+510 FTVFQ

-549 HIPKPLYFWRSHPLS
+549 HIPKPLYFWRSHAQS
-564 VASSLSA
+564 VASSVGA
-571 KPYVFESAKKAVR
+571 KPYVIQAAKKAIG
-584 DHLNRVGLEGEVLDS
+584 DHLDRMGLKGEVLDS
-599 AALSIYRVKYK
+599 VVPSMYRLKYE
-610 IKGNPLVSILIPNKD
+610 INGRPLVSILIPNKD

-667 ERRPNIRVVQW
+667 ERKPNIRVVQW

-707 EVISSDWI
+707 EVISPDWI

-726 VGAVGA
+726 VGAVGV

-760 RPKNDIGYMGRLV
+760 RPKEDVGYMGRLI

-835 YKSRKTDDTPEKRD
+835 SKSRKADDTPEKRA
-849 RYIGEVERF
+849 RFVGEVERF
-858 RERWAKELEAGDP
+858 QARWAKELEAGDP
-871 YYNPNFSLDDANFT
+871 YYNPNFSPNDANFT